1 MKKEVINI
9 GKIRRS
15 KNSCFVTIRADRN
28 CHICRGIISKG
39 TKCLTI
45 NPKFGDRYWVCNTCY
60 NLSHNIA
67 VTKAELNNLPFDD
80 EGAVLAYMDFLSEL
94 EGELEERQC

>member
-1 MKKEVINI
+1 MKKDVINI

-28 CHICRGIISKG
+28 CHICRGIIPKG

-94 EGELEERQC
+94 EGELEERRC

>member
-1 MKKEVINI
+1 M
-9 GKIRRS
+9 
-15 KNSCFVTIRADRN
+15 
-28 CHICRGIISKG
+28 
-39 TKCLTI
+39 
-45 NPKFGDRYWVCNTCY
+45 TCY

-94 EGELEERQC
+94 EGELEERRC